1 MALPTN
7 IIWVGGFEGIRGLFY
22 LLYSVLILTPRLQKP
37 GGGVNSPST
46 IPFLDDHMNYEVSAT
61 QLSGLAKAKQLPD
74 FRHAITRPPPLSLS
88 LLYIRLC
95 ICLREF

>member
-7 IIWVGGFEGIRGLFY
+7 IIVVGGVEGVRGLFY

-37 GGGVNSPST
+37 GGGCQSPST
-46 IPFLDDHMNYEVSAT
+46 IPFLDAHMNYKVSAT

-74 FRHAITRPPPLSLS
+74 FRHAVTRSPSPFSLIALHS
-88 LLYIRLC
+88 ALYMS
-95 ICLREF
+95 